1 MDFLDII
8 TKNIDVALAV
18 SVSFI
23 VLIVIYILYTRVKEY
38 LKYIKYTEENTF
50 EKYKTKYPHLVQNG
64 RVECN
69 QCGSKDI
76 GIIQRFTPHA
86 GEHDKP
92 VAIAHVCQT
101 CGNTLYYSKF
111 DK

>member
-50 EKYKTKYPHLVQNG
+50 EK
-64 RVECN
+64 
-69 QCGSKDI
+69 
-76 GIIQRFTPHA
+76 
-86 GEHDKP
+86 
-92 VAIAHVCQT
+92 
-101 CGNTLYYSKF
+101 
-111 DK
+111 

>member
-64 RVECN
+64 QVECN

-76 GIIQRFTPHA
+76 GIIQRFAPYA
-86 GEHDKP
+86 RDDDQLI
-92 VAIAHVCQT
+92 AIAHVCRT
-101 CGNTLYYSKF
+101 CGHTLYYSKF